1 MTVMT
6 PTGVDDSALL
16 SVAAAWTLVV
26 ILPGPD
32 FLTTAHAAAGSSRR
46 AGIAVVAGIAVST
59 TIWAVA
65 ALVGLAAA
73 LRTSALLYD
82 VVRLAGAAYLLC
94 LGLSLLAS
102 SRRRHTEKG
111 ARAAR
116 SERLSVRRAFV
127 RGLLTDLTNPKAAV
141 FFTSLFA
148 LAIPAGSD
156 VGSHLV
162 VVAMIPA
169 IAALWYGAVAVLAS
183 GPLLPAYHRAER
195 GVLGLAGALVA
206 AFGLRLAI
214 ER

>member
-1 MTVMT
+1 
-6 PTGVDDSALL
+6 VDDSALL
-16 SVAAAWTLVV
+16 SVAATWTVVV
-26 ILPGPD
+26 IVPGPD
-32 FLTTAHAAAGSSRR
+32 FVTTAHAAAGTSRR
-46 AGIAVVAGIAVST
+46 AGIAVVAGIAVGT

-65 ALVGLAAA
+65 ALVGLGAA
-73 LRTSALLYD
+73 LRTSALVYD
-82 VVRLAGAAYLLC
+82 VCRLAGAVYLLC

-102 SRRRHTEKG
+102 SRRRHAEEGDKPP
-111 ARAAR
+111 R

-148 LAIPAGSD
+148 LAIPAGSN

-169 IAALWYGAVAVLAS
+169 IAGLWYGTVAVLAS
-183 GPLLPAYHRAER
+183 GPLLLAYHRAER
-195 GVLGLAGALVA
+195 AVLALAGALIA